1 MSTKTNKDNKMADKT
16 GISWTDKT
24 WNPIQGCRKV
34 SSGCLNCYMFR
45 EKKRYGQDPLD
56 VHVSAQAT
64 FNSPLR
70 WKEPAKV
77 FTCSW
82 SDWFIEEFDE
92 RRPEAW
98 DIIRRTPH
106 LTYQILTKRPERIIG
121 NLPIGGCPSNVMLGV
136 TAENQE
142 QWEKRVPILT
152 ALGMKNFVSVEPML
166 GPVEISPMD
175 GEMVDWVICGGESG
189 PGFREMKK
197 KWALSLKAQCK
208 ELGIP
213 FFFKQVSGSSKKK
226 CAEIPEELV
235 VQEFPE

>member
-1 MSTKTNKDNKMADKT
+1 MADKT

-34 SSGCLNCYMFR
+34 SPGCLNCYMFR
-45 EKKRYGQDPLD
+45 DKKRYGQDPND
-56 VHVSAQAT
+56 VHVSKPAT
-64 FNSPLR
+64 FNRPLH

-82 SDWFIEEFDE
+82 SDWFIGDFDE

-98 DIIRRTPH
+98 DIIRKTPR
-106 LTYQILTKRPERIIG
+106 LTYQILTKRPERIERC
-121 NLPIGGCPSNVMLGV
+121 LPPYWPELKNVWLGV
-136 TAENQE
+136 SVESNDHIDRIRLAANHYPT
-142 QWEKRVPILT
+142 VL
-152 ALGMKNFVSVEPML
+152 FVSVEPML
-166 GPVEISPMD
+166 GPVNLFDLRDHHKP
-175 GEMVDWVICGGESG
+175 DWVICGGESG